1 MFDCHWNAMTSGMEI
16 RPLVLF
22 LLMLTRFSFCEQ
34 KFAIEPQDQ
43 TAIVGSRVT
52 LPCRVVGKVGRL
64 QWTKDDFGLGE
75 HRQLQ
80 GYDRY
85 RMIGS
90 DDEGDYSLEIYPVIL
105 EDDAQY
111 QCQVGPGPAGEP
123 AARSRFAQLTVYTPP
138 EPPRIVQG
146 ERLLTTEDREIEL
159 ECVSLAGKPAAEI
172 TWIDGFGNVINDN
185 IEYLAESLP
194 DGRRFNARSILKL
207 TPKKEHH
214 NTTFTCQAQN
224 QAERTY
230 RSAKLTLEVKYA
242 PKVTVSVVGGSTRL
256 MEGVDVR
263 LQCTADANPPNVTY
277 RWYINDKLVDT
288 DATTE
293 LHLVNV
299 TRAQHDSIVKC
310 EVQNAVG
317 KSEESET
324 LDISYGPRFRKK
336 PESIPADQG
345 STVTLTCDVDGNPQP
360 DIAWLHEATDRVVGA
375 SANLSLVVNQE
386 TSGRYYCKASVM
398 GFPEIGAEA
407 TVYMKGPPSIIS
419 HRTQFGIPGDN
430 VRVECTAYAVPPAIK
445 VLWSFQGEDIT
456 TNTNPDYS
464 VLEDP
469 LSEGIKSTLIIR
481 ESRQD
486 HFGVYNCTVVN
497 SYGSDVLEITV
508 KPQKNFPLLLI
519 LTGVL
524 GGIVV
529 IIAITMFIILCQR
542 KVKKPPGFAPNDQTD
557 VEKQCKESDRSSNI
571 SDIKLELR
579 TGSSVSNVHCELD
592 YGGSGGGGGGSETGS
607 ESVVTRI
614 GVPLAGPVP
623 LDHRYSNNRFSSGE
637 YPDPVFPPKNDGQN
651 NNGYV
656 PYVDYS
662 RDYNPPPPPVTSAPN
677 NNCGGGGGGGGGGVG
692 VDPRYSAVYGNPY
705 LRGGSGPN
713 LPPPPPLAPAPP
725 PYSARNG
732 VIPNTTHYITSQQA
746 TVKRASLAT
755 HV

>member
-1 MFDCHWNAMTSGMEI
+1 MLAVTVLAPLRLDGLTVLEI
-16 RPLVLF
+16 SIGPEMKQLLPFLF
-22 LLMLTRFSFCEQ
+22 LIHCILCEQ

-43 TAIVGSRVT
+43 TATVGSRVT
-52 LPCRVVGKVGRL
+52 LPCRVLGKVGRI

-75 HRQLQ
+75 HRSLQ

-85 RMIGS
+85 NMIGS
-90 DDEGDYSLEIYPVIL
+90 DDEGDFSLEIYPVIL
-105 EDDAQY
+105 DDDAQY
-111 QCQVGPGPAGEP
+111 QCQVGPGQNGEEGI
-123 AARSRFAQLTVYTPP
+123 RSRFAHLTVYTPP
-138 EPPRIVQG
+138 EPPKIVQG
-146 ERLLTTEDREIEL
+146 EKLLTTEDREIEL
-159 ECVSLAGKPAAEI
+159 ECVSLAGKPPAEI
-172 TWIDGFGNVINDN
+172 TWIDGLGNVIKEG
-185 IEYLAESLP
+185 IEYIVDEMP
-194 DGRRFNARSILKL
+194 DGRRYNARSILKL

-214 NTTFTCQAQN
+214 NTTFVCQAQN

-230 RSAKLTLEVKYA
+230 RNAKLRLEVKYA
-242 PKVTVSVVGGSTRL
+242 PKVTVSVIGGATRL
-256 MEGVDVR
+256 TEGVDVR
-263 LQCTADANPPNVTY
+263 LKCSADANPPDVTY
-277 RWYINDKLVDT
+277 RWYINDRLVET

-299 TRAQHDSIVKC
+299 TRRQHDSIVKC

-336 PESIPADQG
+336 PHSIQADQG
-345 STVTLTCDVDGNPQP
+345 STITLTCDVDGNPQP
-360 DIAWLHEATDRVVGA
+360 DIVWHHESTNRVAGT
-375 SANLSLVVNQE
+375 SANLSLNVNSE
-386 TSGRYYCKASVM
+386 TAGRYYCKATVI

-407 TVYMKGPPSIIS
+407 VVYVKGPPQIIS
-419 HRTQFGIPGDN
+419 HRSQFGVPGDN
-430 VRVECTAYAVPPAIK
+430 ARVDCTAYSVPPQTK
-445 VLWSFQGEDIT
+445 VLWSFKGEDIT
-456 TNTNPDYS
+456 ADNSHEYS

-469 LSEGIKSTLIIR
+469 LSEGVKSTLIIR

-486 HFGVYNCTVVN
+486 HFGIYNCTVVN
-497 SYGSDVLEITV
+497 AYGHDTLEITL
-508 KPQKNFPLLLI
+508 KPQKSFPLLLI

-524 GGIVV
+524 GGIVI
-529 IIAITMFIILCQR
+529 IIAITMVIILCQR
-542 KVKKPPGFAPNDQTD
+542 KVKKPPTFTTNEQTD

-592 YGGSGGGGGGSETGS
+592 YPGGGGSETGS

-623 LDHRYSNNRFSSGE
+623 IDHRYSNNRFSSGD

-656 PYVDYS
+656 PYVDYT
-662 RDYNPPPPPVTSAPN
+662 RDYTPPAPTTMATSTSP
-677 NNCGGGGGGGGGGVG
+677 G

-705 LRGGSGPN
+705 LRTTGTPT

-732 VIPNTTHYITSQQA
+732 SIPHRPSNTSHYITSQQA
-746 TVKRASLAT
+746 VVKRGSLAT